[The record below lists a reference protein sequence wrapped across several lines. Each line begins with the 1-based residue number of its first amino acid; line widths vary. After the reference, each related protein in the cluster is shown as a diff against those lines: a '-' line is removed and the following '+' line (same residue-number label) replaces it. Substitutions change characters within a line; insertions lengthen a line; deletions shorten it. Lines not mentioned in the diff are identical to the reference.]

1 MPGIRELP
9 SSASCPNWANNRD
22 FLTSAEDRCSGNAR
36 GEPPPELGEPSA
48 IDMRSIGI
56 SNNCDL
62 APLHPVPPRVALCVR
77 SSTNPH
83 HPAKLA
89 HVCISDASFGAGGDG
104 LPQRVPLALPSSSY
118 ACCPLELPPSPN
130 VARRTHSAAPRVTRC

>member
-36 GEPPPELGEPSA
+36 GEPAPDLGAPSA

-77 SSTNPH
+77 LFQNH

-89 HVCISDASFGAGGDG
+89 HTNISDASFGA
-104 LPQRVPLALPSSSY
+104 RVATNLKFA
-118 ACCPLELPPSPN
+118 ACPLLPMG
-130 VARRTHSAAPRVTRC
+130 